1 MWLLCA
7 AQDES
12 FAARKFPSYAMQWSR
27 RRTRAPSCSI
37 CQNWS
42 LSTPVGSAHW
52 CSCTTGLRI
61 AAYILSWFIHGVSRD
76 VAGGSHALHAQL
88 EIVGIRGIFQ
98 SRFVIHQSGLE
109 QIPQRL
115 IKRLHAV
122 L

>member
-1 MWLLCA
+1 MGALRR
-7 AQDES
+7 AQSVERGRL
-12 FAARKFPSYAMQWSR
+12 A
-27 RRTRAPSCSI
+27 
-37 CQNWS
+37 
-42 LSTPVGSAHW
+42 SAEA
-52 CSCTTGLRI
+52 CRL
-61 AAYILSWFIHGVSRD
+61 HGVSRD

>member
-1 MWLLCA
+1 KVTTGGPIPHADCA
-7 AQDES
+7 AATRTS
-12 FAARKFPSYAMQWSR
+12 RMGALRRARNVEKGLS
-27 RRTRAPSCSI
+27 APAEACR
-37 CQNWS
+37 
-42 LSTPVGSAHW
+42 L
-52 CSCTTGLRI
+52 
-61 AAYILSWFIHGVSRD
+61 HGVSRD
-76 VAGGSHALHAQL
+76 VAGGSHALHAPL

>member
-42 LSTPVGSAHW
+42 LSTPAEA
-52 CSCTTGLRI
+52 CRL
-61 AAYILSWFIHGVSRD
+61 HGVSRD